1 MFVAGDSH
9 SLFTNNNSL
18 FNINQTSDEMPGD
31 APVSQC
37 VSLSSSVLKYLL

>member
-1 MFVAGDSH
+1 VFVADDSH
-9 SLFTNNNSL
+9 SLFINNNSL
-18 FNINQTSDEMPGD
+18 FNISQTSDEIPGD